1 MINNNRNFFH
11 QDSEHYLQR
20 VLAGNADDVR
30 RRLTLALERLDYDF
44 IDEGDLEIQAKR
56 NSRGWGGICFS

>member
-1 MINNNRNFFH
+1 MNLIISLFVFKIVEILNFKAMINNNRNLFY

-30 RRLTLALERLDYDF
+30 RRLTLALERLD
-44 IDEGDLEIQAKR
+44 
-56 NSRGWGGICFS
+56 